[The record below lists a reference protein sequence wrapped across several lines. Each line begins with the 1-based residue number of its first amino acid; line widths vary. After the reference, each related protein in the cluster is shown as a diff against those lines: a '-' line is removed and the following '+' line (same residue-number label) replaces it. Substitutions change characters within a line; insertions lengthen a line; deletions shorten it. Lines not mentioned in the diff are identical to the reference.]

1 MNIAIIPARK
11 NSQRIKN
18 KNIKNFNGKPIIY
31 WSILAAKKSKLF
43 KDIYVSTDSKRIAN
57 LAVKFGAKACY
68 PRSSKLSD
76 AYATIIDVIK
86 YEIKLLEKK
95 KIKFNNICCIFA
107 AAPFIKSS
115 FLTDGFK
122 LIKKNKF
129 KGFVFAGN
137 KIEKKN
143 LRSFYLENN
152 KLNLINSKYKD
163 IRTQDLP
170 NSYIDAGQFYWGS
183 KSLWKNKKSI
193 FTKYSSIVMLPR
205 SKSVDIDTMKDW
217 KEAKLYAKKK

>member
-1 MNIAIIPARK
+1 MNIAIIPAK
-11 NSQRIKN
+11 EKSQRIKN
-18 KNIKNFNGKPIIY
+18 KNIKNFNGKPILY

-43 KDIYVSTDSKRIAN
+43 KDIYVSTDSRKIAN
-57 LAVKFGAKACY
+57 LAIKFGAKVSF
-68 PRSSKLSD
+68 PRPKKISS
-76 AYATIIDVIK
+76 AYARIIDVIK

-107 AAPFIKSS
+107 AAPFIERNS
-115 FLTDGFK
+115 LIEGYK

-129 KGFVFAGN
+129 RGFVFVAN
-137 KIEKKN
+137 KIEKKY
-143 LRSFYLENN
+143 LRGFYLEHN
-152 KLNLINSKYKD
+152 KLNLINSKYKN

-183 KSLWKNKKSI
+183 KNLWKIKKSV
-193 FTKYSSIVMLPR
+193 FTKNSSIVVLPR

-217 KEAKLYAKKK
+217 KDAELYAKKK

>member
-11 NSQRIKN
+11 KSQRIKN
-18 KNIKNFNGKPIIY
+18 KNIKKFNGKPVLY

-95 KIKFNNICCIFA
+95 KIRFNNVCCIFA
-107 AAPFIKSS
+107 AAPFIRSN
-115 FLTDGFK
+115 FLIDGFN
-122 LIKKNKF
+122 LIKKKKF
-129 KGFVFAGN
+129 KGFVFAAN

-143 LRSFYLENN
+143 IRSFNLEGN
-152 KLNLINSKYKD
+152 KLNLNNSKYKN

-170 NSYIDAGQFYWGS
+170 NTFVDAGQFYWGS
-183 KSLWKNKKSI
+183 KNLWKNKKSVFI
-193 FTKYSSIVMLPR
+193 KDSSIIVLPR

-217 KEAKLYAKKK
+217 KEAQLYAKKK

>member
-11 NSQRIKN
+11 ESQRIKN
-18 KNIKNFNGKPIIY
+18 KNIKNFNGKPILY

-57 LAVKFGAKACY
+57 LAIKFGAKTSY
-68 PRSSKLSD
+68 PRPRKLSN

-86 YEIKLLEKK
+86 YEIKLLETK

-107 AAPFIKSS
+107 AAPFLKKT
-115 FLTDGFK
+115 FLTDGYK
-122 LIKKNKF
+122 LIKKKKF

-137 KIEKKN
+137 IIEKKT

-152 KLNLINSKYKD
+152 KLNLINSKYTN

-193 FTKYSSIVMLPR
+193 FIKDSSIVVLPR
-205 SKSVDIDTMKDW
+205 SESVDIDTMKDW
-217 KEAKLYAKKK
+217 KEAQLHAKKR